1 MRIEKMASKTDAIA
15 KLVIVF
21 FISLLSFSIGTF
33 VGKNYSDNQHQL
45 AALEPSKAEKSERSV
60 ASVHE
65 EGSSKP
71 GAMTDEEIAK
81 LAEEFVSDETAPT
94 AEEGHAAEGAH
105 GAVAAA
111 GGHGETAPAAHGA
124 ATSAKNETGHGPS
137 APATTGH
144 EAASEKA
151 DAKSD
156 AHAPRAVSNKGHIT
170 ATEASSTAKN
180 LAAGKAPVAT
190 ETKAV
195 TKTATVEERRPSSLP
210 KNVAAFSV
218 GKFTV
223 QVASYPDEAEAQKHA
238 SELKDKGYSAF
249 YVPANIKGKTFYR
262 VSVGQF
268 ATQKEA
274 QSYRAEFIGKAK
286 VGSAIVQKI
295 TE

>member
-1 MRIEKMASKTDAIA
+1 MASKTDAIA

-45 AALEPSKAEKSERSV
+45 AALEPSSKVEKSERSV
-60 ASVHE
+60 ASVNE
-65 EGSSKP
+65 EANSNKP

-81 LAEEFVSDETAPT
+81 LAEEFVSDETAP
-94 AEEGHAAEGAH
+94 AEGAH
-105 GAVAAA
+105 GAVASAE
-111 GGHGETAPAAHGA
+111 HGETAAPAHGA
-124 ATSAKNETGHGPS
+124 ATSAKNETGHGAA
-137 APATTGH
+137 APAGH
-144 EAASEKA
+144 EAASEKS
-151 DAKSD
+151 DAKSE
-156 AHAPRAVSNKGHIT
+156 AHSPRGPLNKGHIT
-170 ATEASSTAKN
+170 ENAPSATAKN
-180 LAAGKAPVAT
+180 LAAGKAPAT
-190 ETKAV
+190 TENKPTAA
-195 TKTATVEERRPSSLP
+195 KTAIVEERRPSSLP
-210 KNVAAFSV
+210 KDVAAFSV

-249 YVPANIKGKTFYR
+249 YVPANIKGKTYYR

-274 QSYRAEFIGKAK
+274 QSYRTEFLGKAK
-286 VGSAIVQKI
+286 VSSAIVQKI